1 MGHAGGQ
8 LLVQMALSSCTD
20 AMAISFFIRSTQEAA
35 PRTARSLLEVL
46 DALVFG
52 TPCPNGNAN
61 RLEHTH
67 STPDLSMADGGGPR
81 EEQLLGEQASSP
93 LPPLDKADAVG
104 TSRSS
109 SAATHGTG
117 EEAEGGAGARKA
129 RGQHLTHSHSMPC
142 VTHPAHLDAA
152 GLEAARPG
160 HGAGAGQEAS
170 GWQSDSGQGGSGG
183 AKAAA
188 GGGGGGG
195 RRASSSGGG
204 GGDMAEDDLMGLCQQ
219 HSCTWTRL
227 TEAKD
232 RRGLLMKSRKL
243 MRVLREI
250 GNKLV
255 EVSPAL
261 RQRELQCALERV
273 NDRLP
278 AGIYIPL
285 LQGRYPLFYILSLL
299 PNEARV
305 FSTNKRAPF
314 LCVAEIDAVQARPG
328 VRESEGG
335 PAEPSCPSP
344 ASQGWRWSL
353 SRVCACVRV
362 LPACVLACGR
372 VRVGALPSMARAGE
386 TAEVVGWREA
396 RLTRVRCNRVAPWDR
411 A

>member
-1 MGHAGGQ
+1 M
-8 LLVQMALSSCTD
+8 
-20 AMAISFFIRSTQEAA
+20 
-35 PRTARSLLEVL
+35 L

-52 TPCPNGNAN
+52 THYPNAKAN

-81 EEQLLGEQASSP
+81 EEQLLGEQAPSP
-93 LPPLDKADAVG
+93 LPPLDKGDGAPGVG

-117 EEAEGGAGARKA
+117 EEAEGAAGASKA
-129 RGQHLTHSHSMPC
+129 RGQHLSHSHSMPC

-160 HGAGAGQEAS
+160 DGAGAGQEAS

-188 GGGGGGG
+188 GAGGGGG
-195 RRASSSGGG
+195 RRASCSGGG
-204 GGDMAEDDLMGLCQQ
+204 DLAEDDLMGLCKQ
-219 HSCTWTRL
+219 HSCTWKRL

-255 EVSPAL
+255 EVSPGL

-328 VRESEGG
+328 VREGG
-335 PAEPSCPSP
+335 PGEPSCPSP
-344 ASQGWRWSL
+344 TWQGWRWSL
-353 SRVCACVRV
+353 RRLCVCARV

-372 VRVGALPSMARAGE
+372 RLRVGALPAMARTGE
-386 TAEVVGWREA
+386 TADVGGWR
-396 RLTRVRCNRVAPWDR
+396 LG
-411 A
+411 